1 MKSERRGLSLFV
13 VTLILLVSAVLGG
26 VYGPSVGA
34 AASSADDYQ
43 TAVKQFT
50 RVLDVVQSNY
60 ADPVDVDKEV
70 YQGAIP
76 GMLRVLDPHSNFFD
90 ARQFAL
96 LREDQ
101 RGRYYG
107 VGMIVAPRENHT
119 VVMAPYVG
127 APAYNAGLRP
137 GDIIVKVDEKATDG
151 LTTTEVAD
159 MLKGQKGTIVKIVVT
174 REGYNEPL
182 TFTVTRGEI
191 PRHSVDIAF
200 LIKPN
205 IGYIRLSAF
214 NETTDH
220 EIAESLKELNVSNLD
235 GLVLDMR
242 GNPGGLLNEAV
253 AVSDMFLERGQII
266 VSHRGRA
273 SQNHNYTVVRGNQG
287 MTVPLVILVNNN
299 SASATEIV
307 SGAVQDHDR
316 GLIVG
321 ETTFGKGLVQTVQ
334 GLSENTGLALTTA
347 RYYTPS
353 GRLIQ
358 RDYKSISL
366 YQYHYERKVPDHP
379 TEIKLTDS
387 GRQVTGG
394 GGITP
399 DIIVSEPKLNKFQQE
414 LFRFDVFYPAEAG
427 VGGFTRAYLGERP
440 TITHDFSVDDNVM
453 HEFRNYLSKHNVR
466 YAEADLA
473 ENQDWVKRKIK
484 QEVFM
489 STFGMQDGFK
499 VLLEADPQVQK
510 AVESIPDAR
519 ALYQTA
525 RKIVA
530 QRNGGALD
538 QP

>member
-90 ARQFAL
+90 DRQLAL

-137 GDIIVKVDEKATDG
+137 GDIIVKVDDKATDG
-151 LTTTEVAD
+151 LTTSEVAD

-174 REGYNEPL
+174 REGYPDPV

-307 SGAVQDHDR
+307 S
-316 GLIVG
+316 
-321 ETTFGKGLVQTVQ
+321 
-334 GLSENTGLALTTA
+334 
-347 RYYTPS
+347 
-353 GRLIQ
+353 
-358 RDYKSISL
+358 
-366 YQYHYERKVPDHP
+366 
-379 TEIKLTDS
+379 
-387 GRQVTGG
+387 
-394 GGITP
+394 
-399 DIIVSEPKLNKFQQE
+399 
-414 LFRFDVFYPAEAG
+414 PAEAG
-427 VGGFTRAYLGERP
+427 VGRFPRAYLGERP

>member
-13 VTLILLVSAVLGG
+13 VVLVLLVSAGLGG

-137 GDIIVKVDEKATDG
+137 GDVIIKVDEKATDG

-159 MLKGQKGTIVKIVVT
+159 MLKGQKGTVVKIVVT

-220 EIAESLKELNVSNLD
+220 EIAESLKELNASNLD

-253 AVSDMFLERGQII
+253 AVGDMFLEKNQLI
-266 VSHRGRA
+266 VSHHGRA
-273 SQNHNYTVVRGNQG
+273 SQDHRYYAVRGNQG
-287 MTVPLVILVNNN
+287 ITVPLVILVNNN

-334 GLSENTGLALTTA
+334 ALSENTGLALTTA

-427 VGGFTRAYLGERP
+427 VGGFTRAFLGERP

-510 AVESIPDAR
+510 AVDSVPQAR
-519 ALYQTA
+519 ALYQNA